1 SLEFMFSR
9 KAVFE
14 FAKTEGMDIE
24 ELEFEL
30 IDAGLESIEEN
41 DGVVFVYGDY
51 TNFGTLSSALEEQGI
66 ELSKSSLQ
74 RIPTSPVE
82 FTEEQLVDIEKMLD
96 KIEDDDDIQQ
106 VFTNI
111 A

>member
-1 SLEFMFSR
+1 VL
-9 KAVFE
+9 
-14 FAKTEGMDIE
+14 
-24 ELEFEL
+24 
-30 IDAGLESIEEN
+30 
-41 DGVVFVYGDY
+41 
-51 TNFGTLSSALEEQGI
+51 
-66 ELSKSSLQ
+66 KSNLQ
-74 RIPTSPVE
+74 RIPSTPVD

>member
-1 SLEFMFSR
+1 MQ
-9 KAVFE
+9 
-14 FAKTEGMDIE
+14 IE
-24 ELEFEL
+24 
-30 IDAGLESIEEN
+30 
-41 DGVVFVYGDY
+41 V
-51 TNFGTLSSALEEQGI
+51 Q
-66 ELSKSSLQ
+66 KSSLK

-82 FTEEQLVDIEKMLD
+82 FSEEQLVDIEKMLD

>member
-1 SLEFMFSR
+1 MGR
-9 KAVFE
+9 YY
-14 FAKTEGMDIE
+14 TGDIE
-24 ELEFEL
+24 GKFWFGVQDSD
-30 IDAGLESIEEN
+30 DACHFGGSEIEIE
-41 DGVVFVYGDY
+41 DEQITVYGDY
-51 TNFGTLSSALEEQGI
+51 TSFGTLAKALEDMQI
-66 ELSKSSLQ
+66 EVQKSSLK

-82 FTEEQLVDIEKMLD
+82 FSEEQLVDIEKMLD

>member
-1 SLEFMFSR
+1 MKNIAILCSGGDVS
-9 KAVFE
+9 
-14 FAKTEGMDIE
+14 GMN
-24 ELEFEL
+24 
-30 IDAGLESIEEN
+30 A
-41 DGVVFVYGDY
+41 
-51 TNFGTLSSALEEQGI
+51 AL
-66 ELSKSSLQ
+66 K
-74 RIPTSPVE
+74 RFPTSAIE

>member
-1 SLEFMFSR
+1 
-9 KAVFE
+9 
-14 FAKTEGMDIE
+14 GGE
-24 ELEFEL
+24 EK
-30 IDAGLESIEEN
+30 
-41 DGVVFVYGDY
+41 DGQVIVYGDY
-51 TNFGTLSSALEEQGI
+51 TAFGNLAKALEDMQI
-66 ELSKSSLQ
+66 EVQKSSLK

>member
-1 SLEFMFSR
+1 
-9 KAVFE
+9 
-14 FAKTEGMDIE
+14 
-24 ELEFEL
+24 
-30 IDAGLESIEEN
+30 
-41 DGVVFVYGDY
+41 
-51 TNFGTLSSALEEQGI
+51 LSKALEDLQI
-66 ELSKSSLQ
+66 EIQKSSLS
-74 RIPTSPVE
+74 RFPTTPVE

>member
-1 SLEFMFSR
+1 MRKYLHLTQSVQSTRTIQLTKTIMKKIYLLTALAFASLGVSAQKQKMT
-9 KAVFE
+9 
-14 FAKTEGMDIE
+14 AKEMNAEVI
-24 ELEFEL
+24 
-30 IDAGLESIEEN
+30 
-41 DGVVFVYGDY
+41 
-51 TNFGTLSSALEEQGI
+51 Q
-66 ELSKSSLQ
+66 KSSLK
-74 RIPTSPVE
+74 RIPTTPVE

>member
-1 SLEFMFSR
+1 LE
-9 KAVFE
+9 
-14 FAKTEGMDIE
+14 
-24 ELEFEL
+24 
-30 IDAGLESIEEN
+30 GLEIDVEKSN
-41 DGVVFVYGDY
+41 
-51 TNFGTLSSALEEQGI
+51 LE
-66 ELSKSSLQ
+66 
-74 RIPTSPVE
+74 RIAMAPVE

>member
-1 SLEFMFSR
+1 MGISVQKS
-9 KAVFE
+9 
-14 FAKTEGMDIE
+14 
-24 ELEFEL
+24 
-30 IDAGLESIEEN
+30 GLKR
-41 DGVVFVYGDY
+41 Y
-51 TNFGTLSSALEEQGI
+51 
-66 ELSKSSLQ
+66 
-74 RIPTSPVE
+74 PTSPVE